1 MKSSQRD
8 LQQFEV
14 VEWAGRRTLWLD
26 SDRVEECLAAYRKHD
41 LDWIGIS
48 PYQGRPHGYRS
59 GDIGFL
65 RKHCYVKGV
74 ALPYASRIDV
84 SPLKYVRELAY
95 LHIADNRQPLDLS
108 RFPRL
113 EELRAEWHPKLH
125 LTAGCQAL
133 KVLALWKYKPSSR
146 DLTELPDFPQLE
158 ELVMVQSPLTSIDGI
173 ERYRTL
179 KRLEL
184 SYLTRLERIAAVAGL
199 ADCGLEE
206 LDCLKCRK
214 IRDHSA
220 VRVLRSLKILR
231 FNSCGEIPDI
241 RFLDD
246 MPNLQ
251 DFRFVNTDVVNGDLR
266 PCLRLKGVGFTR
278 KKHFS
283 HTPKEVNKIIK
294 HKT

>member
-1 MKSSQRD
+1 MKSSERD
-8 LQQFEV
+8 LRRFEV

-26 SDRVEECLAAYRKHD
+26 SDRVEECLAAYRRHN

-59 GDIGFL
+59 GDVGFL
-65 RKHCYVKGV
+65 RQHPYVKGV
-74 ALPYASRIDV
+74 ALPYASRIDI
-84 SPLKYVRELAY
+84 SPLKSLRELAY
-95 LHIADNRQPLDLS
+95 LHIAENRQPLDLS
-108 RFPRL
+108 RFPKL
-113 EELRAEWHPKLH
+113 EELRAEWH
-125 LTAGCQAL
+125 AGLQLPEHSKAL
-133 KVLALWKYKPSSR
+133 RTLALWKYKPSSK
-146 DLTELPDFPQLE
+146 DLTELPELARLE
-158 ELVMVQSPLTSIDGI
+158 ELVMVQSPLTSIDGV

-184 SYLTRLERIAAVAGL
+184 SYLTRLERIGAVAGL

-206 LDCLKCRK
+206 LDCLKCRR
-214 IRDHSA
+214 IQDHSA

-231 FNSCGEIPDI
+231 FNSCGEIPSI

-246 MPNLQ
+246 MPSLD
-251 DFRFVNTDVVNGDLR
+251 DFRFVNTNVVDGDLR

-283 HTPKEVNKIIK
+283 HTPREVRKIIGAR
-294 HKT
+294 T